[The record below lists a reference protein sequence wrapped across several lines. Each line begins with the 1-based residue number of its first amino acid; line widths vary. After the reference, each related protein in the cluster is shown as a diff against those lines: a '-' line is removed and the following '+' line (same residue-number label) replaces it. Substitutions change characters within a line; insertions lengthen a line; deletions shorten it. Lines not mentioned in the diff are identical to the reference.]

1 MRRKA
6 HFCVLQSSRIS
17 EVTLHSFMYLDSYK
31 SSIEMTI
38 NVLNLL
44 GEGSCTVD
52 LSLLNEISQNVKE
65 ADQQVSGD

>member
-17 EVTLHSFMYLDSYK
+17 KVTLHSFMYLDSYK

>member
-1 MRRKA
+1 MAVTHISKLPPA
-6 HFCVLQSSRIS
+6 YLHVLGFIWKP
-17 EVTLHSFMYLDSYK
+17 DK
-31 SSIEMTI
+31 EMTI

-44 GEGSCTVD
+44 GEGWHTVD